1 MSVSSTQSLQLSF
14 YKTHKVKVI
23 AAIKL
28 LISIGC
34 LLHIGYFVT
43 ALFCCTLW
51 ANPVEELSHT
61 TGEWGLHFLLL
72 SLLIT
77 PLRRH
82 LKWNDLLKFRRFL
95 GLWSF
100 FYIFV
105 HFFGFI
111 LFDHFFN
118 VSSIIEDVIERPYI
132 AVGFTGFVLLVPLA
146 ITSFKR
152 LQKKL
157 GKRWFM
163 LHKLVYVIGV
173 LGVVHYWWLVKADIF
188 WPIVYALI
196 VFILLA
202 DRTSEFYKKR
212 HFKNQQPSKAAPGSS
227 VIHKKEAMAVTVT
240 QKG

>member
-1 MSVSSTQSLQLSF
+1 MNVSSIQLLQLSF
-14 YKTHKVKVI
+14 YKTHKVKMII
-23 AAIKL
+23 AGKL
-28 LISIGC
+28 LISVAC
-34 LLHIGYFVT
+34 LLHIGYFVM
-43 ALFCCTLW
+43 ALFCCASW

-118 VSSIIEDVIERPYI
+118 LPSIIEDVIDRPYI
-132 AVGFTGFVLLVPLA
+132 AVGFTGFVLLIPLA

-157 GKRWFM
+157 GKRWFL
-163 LHKLVYVIGV
+163 LHKLVYLIGV

-188 WPIVYALI
+188 WPIVYAVI

-202 DRTSEFYKKR
+202 DRAYVFFKKR
-212 HFKNQQPSKAAPGSS
+212 HFKNQQFKTPSSES
-227 VIHKKEAMAVTVT
+227 HIMSKKEAVAATVI